1 MPSLLL
7 CCVGRRP
14 KSFSKQNEQL
24 ENGRTERRRRHTA
37 VTIKC
42 GSGELTGDG
51 SRRFPEVR
59 TGRESLRDS
68 QIQPLSDWGQAVAG
82 SNPVSPTKESAG
94 GRRFRSNPEPFSYPP
109 GVSMAVRIENEAPG
123 SATFRPIAHVAAEM
137 GISSASASKWV
148 TFGTAAVAARSWS
161 MAGIGVARNARPVT
175 GHPPY
180 SKLTYLQGGTGIP
193 SVWGAG
199 ALG

>member
-1 MPSLLL
+1 MVRNTAPVGTVTGIGLIRKPSEERGETNSRDEGKSPSRLSRVPLLPDGGIAERRRAMPSLLL

-51 SRRFPEVR
+51 SRRFPVVR

-82 SNPVSPTKESAG
+82 SNPVSPTQHCP
-94 GRRFRSNPEPFSYPP
+94 RSKAMMVNRARPRWVSI
-109 GVSMAVRIENEAPG
+109 GVCTP
-123 SATFRPIAHVAAEM
+123 T
-137 GISSASASKWV
+137 
-148 TFGTAAVAARSWS
+148 GTAS
-161 MAGIGVARNARPVT
+161 
-175 GHPPY
+175 
-180 SKLTYLQGGTGIP
+180 
-193 SVWGAG
+193 
-199 ALG
+199 